1 MSLPGATKTDSSVII
16 GNFST
21 RSGVALLTAEQRHWV
36 DLRKYIR
43 AQTPSQLP
51 RSTPQTGLRAWCYRR
66 ATQKHGYWQRAF
78 TVIYYL
84 HILLLM

>member
-1 MSLPGATKTDSSVII
+1 MFIRPTCADRSVII
-16 GNFST
+16 GNFSS
-21 RSGVALLTAEQRHWV
+21 RSGVALLTTEQRHWV

-51 RSTPQTGLRAWCYRR
+51 RSTPQTGLRAWCYQR
-66 ATQKHGYWQRAF
+66 ATQKHGWWQRGF